1 MSITRTLAAAL
12 AIAALAA
19 QTATA
24 YDIHAPLARAAAK
37 AQKNEDLRSPDAKV
51 GAYTPGAIPAVTY
64 TSGTTAAPA
73 TRHLPGPPTWPVN
86 PQPITPA
93 RVTDGDNGA
102 DWTTIGLGIA
112 GSLLAVGGLAAFT
125 RRHSR
130 RTRRLRTTA

>member
-19 QTATA
+19 PTAAA

-37 AQKNEDLRSPDAKV
+37 AQKHEDLRSPDAKV
-51 GAYTPGAIPAVTY
+51 GAYTPGATPAVSY
-64 TSGTTAAPA
+64 TSRAPAAPA
-73 TRHLPGPPTWPVN
+73 TRRLPGPPTWPAN

-93 RVTDGDNGA
+93 KVTDGDNGI

-125 RRHSR
+125 TRHSR
-130 RTRRLRTTA
+130 RTRHLRTTA